1 MLPIAGIVAGVA
13 GNMFGGAAGG
23 GAFETALSLASSMF
37 GGGGGAADLTQQIN
51 QKISEGAVGVMG
63 PMMMKLANDVLNEGL
78 EDDGE

>member
-1 MLPIAGIVAGVA
+1 MLPVAGIVAGVA

-23 GAFETALSLASSMF
+23 GAFEAALSAASSIF
-37 GGGGGAADLTQQIN
+37 GGGGNNLTQQIE

-63 PMMMKLANDVLNEGL
+63 PMMMKLANEVLNEGM